1 MEAVVPGLGGE
12 TEQVVT
18 ASLVAPHV
26 GSGTLMVYATP
37 ALAALIEE
45 TCRKIIEP
53 LLPEGHTTV
62 GVEIRLRHLAP
73 TPVGHKV
80 RVRAE
85 VVAVADREVDF
96 RAEAWD
102 EVEKVGEAEHR
113 RAVIEIG
120 RFMRRVAAK
129 AVAGS
134 AS

>member
-18 ASLVAPHV
+18 TSLVAPHV

-53 LLPEGHTTV
+53 LLPESYTTV
-62 GVEIRLRHLAP
+62 GVEIHLRHLAP
-73 TPVGHKV
+73 TPVGRTV

-85 VVAVADREVDF
+85 VVAVAEPAFVRRRHAPGRWYETDRQF
-96 RAEAWD
+96 P
-102 EVEKVGEAEHR
+102 
-113 RAVIEIG
+113 
-120 RFMRRVAAK
+120 VA
-129 AVAGS
+129 
-134 AS
+134 